1 MLYSFLIP
9 LNLLALTFLYSYRR
23 ELSRFFKRHERKLMG
38 ILSAAT
44 VVFGYF
50 YVYETRSCIRDFF
63 FYYRDTFTGIGY
75 TAVTVSLLLTVF
87 QLRDT
92 QRKARANLS
101 YQIYKDGAEMLN
113 LIDRRTRQAIWS
125 KEPDKLNKCLKE
137 TAEEKI
143 IDHLQWFAAIH
154 RQRQFD
160 NIEDAEWKMILE
172 SFRTFG
178 NWPLVK
184 KCWKEIRKRHDWDT
198 KFIKLGDNVFNMKGG
213 KDEKTLSTN

>member
-9 LNLLALTFLYSYRR
+9 LNLLALTLLCSYRR
-23 ELSRFFKRHERKLMG
+23 ELGRFFKSHERKLIG
-38 ILSAAT
+38 VLSAAT

-50 YVYETRSCIRDFF
+50 YIYETRSSIRDFF
-63 FYYRDTFTGIGY
+63 FHYRDTFTGIGY
-75 TAVTVSLLLTVF
+75 TAVSVSLLLTVF

-92 QRKARANLS
+92 KRKARANLS
-101 YQIYKDGAEMLN
+101 YQIYKDGVEMSN

-125 KEPDKLNKCLKE
+125 KEPDKLNECLKE
-137 TAEEKI
+137 TAKEKI
-143 IDHLQWFAAIH
+143 FDHLQWFAAIH
-154 RQRQFD
+154 RQKRFD

-184 KCWKEIRKRHDWDT
+184 KCWKEIRKRDDWDT

-213 KDEKTLSTN
+213 KDEKTLFTN